1 MVMTM
6 FENEAAIVTGAGVGI
21 GYEIARQLAMQGA
34 AVMLNDIDPD
44 AAARAAA
51 QIVAEG
57 GRCQPVAGD
66 VADVAFLRRMVEA
79 TVDAFG
85 RLDMTVANA
94 GLTHYGDFFETQ
106 PEDVDRLL
114 GVNLRGSYFLTQASA
129 KQMRAQGSGGRIL
142 LMASV
147 TGIQAIRYLSA
158 YGMTKAA
165 LRMLARNLVVELSP
179 HKIRINAIAP
189 GATLTQRNV
198 DDDANYV
205 ENWSQMIPL
214 QEIITVE
221 DIANTA
227 LFLLSPQAKH
237 ITGQTLVVDGGWTV
251 YSPTPSLDFVEN
263 EQVE

>member
-1 MVMTM
+1 
-6 FENEAAIVTGAGVGI
+6 
-21 GYEIARQLAMQGA
+21 
-34 AVMLNDIDPD
+34 MLNDIDPD
-44 AAARAAA
+44 AAAQAAA

-57 GRCQPVAGD
+57 GRCQPFAGD
-66 VADVAFLRRMVEA
+66 VADVAFLRHMVQA

-129 KQMRAQGSGGRIL
+129 KQMRAQGTGGRIL

-189 GATLTQRNV
+189 GATLTPRNV
-198 DDDANYV
+198 DDDADFV
-205 ENWSQMIPL
+205 ENWSQLIPHARDHHASR
-214 QEIITVE
+214 TSPMRRCSCCRPRRSTSPGRRWWSM
-221 DIANTA
+221 AAGPSTA
-227 LFLLSPQAKH
+227 RPLHLILSKMNR
-237 ITGQTLVVDGGWTV
+237 L
-251 YSPTPSLDFVEN
+251 N
-263 EQVE
+263 EHE